1 MEFYKIPSGV
11 KQVSTEIISAII
23 SLIGVIFSAVVSL
36 QLVNW
41 RLKQLEN
48 KMDEVDKKLEI
59 HNQYAIK
66 FAELTGDIKAISL
79 EIKHIKEMKEKELS

>member
-1 MEFYKIPSGV
+1 MEIYKM
-11 KQVSTEIISAII
+11 STEIVSAII
-23 SLIGVIFSAVVSL
+23 SLIGVVFSALVSL

-48 KMDEVDKKLEI
+48 KMDEVDKKLET

-66 FAELTGDIKAISL
+66 FAELSGDIKAISL
-79 EIKHIKEMKEKELS
+79 EIKHIKEMKEKELQ

>member
-23 SLIGVIFSAVVSL
+23 SLIGVVFSALVSL

-48 KMDEVDKKLEI
+48 KMDEVDKKLET

-66 FAELTGDIKAISL
+66 FAELSGDIKAISL
-79 EIKHIKEMKEKELS
+79 EIRHIKEMKEKELS

>member
-1 MEFYKIPSGV
+1 M
-11 KQVSTEIISAII
+11 STEIISAII
-23 SLIGVIFSAVVSL
+23 SLIGVVFSALVSL

-48 KMDEVDKKLEI
+48 KMDEVDKKLET

-66 FAELTGDIKAISL
+66 FAELSGDIKAISL
-79 EIKHIKEMKEKELS
+79 EIKHIKEMKEKEL

>member
-1 MEFYKIPSGV
+1 M
-11 KQVSTEIISAII
+11 STEIISAII
-23 SLIGVIFSAVVSL
+23 SLIGVVFSALVSL

-48 KMDEVDKKLEI
+48 KMDEVDKKLET

-66 FAELTGDIKAISL
+66 FAELSGDIKAISL
-79 EIKHIKEMKEKELS
+79 EIKHIKEMKEKELQ

>member
-1 MEFYKIPSGV
+1 MS
-11 KQVSTEIISAII
+11 SEIISAII
-23 SLIGVIFSAVVSL
+23 SLVGVVFSALVSL

-41 RLKQLEN
+41 RLKQLET
-48 KMDEVDKKLEI
+48 KMEDVSKKLEI

-66 FAELTGDIKAISL
+66 FAELSGDIKAISL

>member
-1 MEFYKIPSGV
+1 MEIYKM
-11 KQVSTEIISAII
+11 STEIISAII
-23 SLIGVIFSAVVSL
+23 SLIGVVFSALVSL

-48 KMDEVDKKLEI
+48 KMDEVDKKLET

-66 FAELTGDIKAISL
+66 FAELSGDIKAISL
-79 EIKHIKEMKEKELS
+79 EIKHIKEMKEKELQ

>member
-1 MEFYKIPSGV
+1 M
-11 KQVSTEIISAII
+11 STEIVSAII
-23 SLIGVIFSAVVSL
+23 SLIGVVFSALVSL

-48 KMDEVDKKLEI
+48 KMDEVDKKLET

-66 FAELTGDIKAISL
+66 FAELSGDIKAISL
-79 EIKHIKEMKEKELS
+79 EIKHIKEMKEKELQ

>member
-1 MEFYKIPSGV
+1 M
-11 KQVSTEIISAII
+11 STEILSAII
-23 SLIGVIFSAVVSL
+23 SLIGVVFSALVSL

-48 KMDEVDKKLEI
+48 KMDEVDKKLET

-66 FAELTGDIKAISL
+66 FAELSGDIKAISL
-79 EIKHIKEMKEKELS
+79 EIKHIKEMKEKELQ